1 MANAKLVIAQVL
13 AGVTFA
19 LVLTNT
25 LATVLVLVAGL
36 GSVFG
41 ISAIALSVAAF
52 VLSLKKRSYVVA
64 GLLAASGIIY
74 MIPAVTALGDFSVIV
89 VPGPILGVLFGLL
102 IFGLG
107 AAKGARTAMA
117 STPRATTVR

>member
-1 MANAKLVIAQVL
+1 MANARIVITQAL
-13 AGVTFA
+13 AGAAFVMVVIN
-19 LVLTNT
+19 LV
-25 LATVLVLVAGL
+25 AGVQILVAGL
-36 GSVFG
+36 AAVFG
-41 ISAIALSVAAF
+41 ISTIALAVEAF

-64 GLLAASGIIY
+64 GLLAASGIMF
-74 MIPAVTALGDFSVIV
+74 MIPALIATGYLAFIV

-107 AAKGARTAMA
+107 VVKGITTAMA

>member
-1 MANAKLVIAQVL
+1 MANARIVIAQVL
-13 AGVTFA
+13 AGAAFVMVVIN
-19 LVLTNT
+19 LV
-25 LATVLVLVAGL
+25 AGIQILVAGL
-36 GSVFG
+36 AAVFG
-41 ISAIALSVAAF
+41 ISTIALAVAAF

-64 GLLAASGIIY
+64 GLLAASGVMF
-74 MIPAVTALGDFSVIV
+74 MIPALIATGYLAVIV

-107 AAKGARTAMA
+107 VAKGITTAMA

>member
-25 LATVLVLVAGL
+25 LASVQILVAGL
-36 GSVFG
+36 GAVFG

-64 GLLAASGIIY
+64 GLLAAGGIIY
-74 MIPAVTALGDFSVIV
+74 MIAAVTALGDFSVIV
-89 VPGPILGVLFGLL
+89 VLGPILGVLFGLL

-107 AAKGARTAMA
+107 VAKGVRTA
-117 STPRATTVR
+117 RAETVIAR

>member
-13 AGVTFA
+13 AGATFA

-36 GSVFG
+36 GAVFG

-74 MIPAVTALGDFSVIV
+74 MMPAVTALGDFSVIV

>member
-25 LATVLVLVAGL
+25 LATVQILVAGL
-36 GSVFG
+36 GAVFG

-64 GLLAASGIIY
+64 GLLAAGGIIY

>member
-25 LATVLVLVAGL
+25 LASVQILVAGL
-36 GSVFG
+36 GAVFD

-64 GLLAASGIIY
+64 GLLAAGGIIY
-74 MIPAVTALGDFSVIV
+74 MIAAVTALGDFSIIV

-107 AAKGARTAMA
+107 VAKGVRTA
-117 STPRATTVR
+117 RAETVIAR

>member
-13 AGVTFA
+13 AGATFA

-25 LATVLVLVAGL
+25 LATVQILMAGL
-36 GSVFG
+36 GAVFG

-64 GLLAASGIIY
+64 GLLAAGGIIY
-74 MIPAVTALGDFSVIV
+74 TMPAVTALGDFSVIV

>member
-19 LVLTNT
+19 LVSTNT
-25 LATVLVLVAGL
+25 LASVQILVAGL
-36 GSVFG
+36 GAVFG

-64 GLLAASGIIY
+64 GLLAAGGIIY
-74 MIPAVTALGDFSVIV
+74 MIAAVTALGDFSVIV

-107 AAKGARTAMA
+107 VAKGVRTA
-117 STPRATTVR
+117 RAETVIAR

>member
-1 MANAKLVIAQVL
+1 MANVRIVIAQVL
-13 AGVTFA
+13 AGAAFVMVVIN
-19 LVLTNT
+19 LV
-25 LATVLVLVAGL
+25 AGIQILVAGL
-36 GSVFG
+36 AAVFG
-41 ISAIALSVAAF
+41 ISTIALAVAAF

-64 GLLAASGIIY
+64 GLLVASGVMF
-74 MIPAVTALGDFSVIV
+74 MIPALIATGYLAVIV

-107 AAKGARTAMA
+107 VAKGITTAMA

>member
-25 LATVLVLVAGL
+25 LASVQILVAGL
-36 GSVFG
+36 GAVFD

-64 GLLAASGIIY
+64 GLLAAGGIIY
-74 MIPAVTALGDFSVIV
+74 MIAAVTALGDFSVIV

-102 IFGLG
+102 VFGLG
-107 AAKGARTAMA
+107 VAKGVRTA
-117 STPRATTVR
+117 RAETVIAR

>member
-25 LATVLVLVAGL
+25 LASVQILVAGL
-36 GSVFG
+36 GAVFG

-64 GLLAASGIIY
+64 GLLAAGGIIY
-74 MIPAVTALGDFSVIV
+74 MIAAVTALGDFSVIV

-107 AAKGARTAMA
+107 VAKGITTAMA

>member
-1 MANAKLVIAQVL
+1 MVVINLV
-13 AGVTFA
+13 AGVQI
-19 LVLTNT
+19 
-25 LATVLVLVAGL
+25 LVAGL
-36 GSVFG
+36 AAVFG
-41 ISAIALSVAAF
+41 ISTIALAVAAF

-64 GLLAASGIIY
+64 GLLAASGIMF
-74 MIPAVTALGDFSVIV
+74 MIPALIATGYLAFIV

-107 AAKGARTAMA
+107 VVKGITTAMA

>member
-25 LATVLVLVAGL
+25 LASVQILVAGL
-36 GSVFG
+36 GAVFG

-64 GLLAASGIIY
+64 GLLAAGGIIY
-74 MIPAVTALGDFSVIV
+74 MIAAVTALGDFSIIV

-107 AAKGARTAMA
+107 VAKGVRTA
-117 STPRATTVR
+117 RAETVIAR

>member
-25 LATVLVLVAGL
+25 LASVQILVAGL
-36 GSVFG
+36 GAVFG

-64 GLLAASGIIY
+64 GLLAAGGIIY

-107 AAKGARTAMA
+107 VAKGVRTA
-117 STPRATTVR
+117 RAETVIAR

>member
-13 AGVTFA
+13 AGATFA

-36 GSVFG
+36 GAVFG

-64 GLLAASGIIY
+64 GLLAAGGIIY

>member
-1 MANAKLVIAQVL
+1 MANARIVIAQAL
-13 AGVTFA
+13 AGAAFVMVVIN
-19 LVLTNT
+19 LV
-25 LATVLVLVAGL
+25 AGIQILVAGL
-36 GSVFG
+36 AAVFG
-41 ISAIALSVAAF
+41 ISTIALAVAAF

-64 GLLAASGIIY
+64 GLLAASGVMF
-74 MIPAVTALGDFSVIV
+74 MIPALIATGYLAVIV

-107 AAKGARTAMA
+107 AAKGITTAMA

>member
-13 AGVTFA
+13 AGATFA

-36 GSVFG
+36 GAVFG

>member
-1 MANAKLVIAQVL
+1 MANARIVIAQVL
-13 AGVTFA
+13 AGAAFVMVVIN
-19 LVLTNT
+19 LV
-25 LATVLVLVAGL
+25 AGIQILVAGL
-36 GSVFG
+36 AAVFG
-41 ISAIALSVAAF
+41 ISTIALAVAAF

-64 GLLAASGIIY
+64 GLLATSGVMF
-74 MIPAVTALGDFSVIV
+74 MIPALIATGYLAVIV

-107 AAKGARTAMA
+107 VAKGITTAMA

>member
-25 LATVLVLVAGL
+25 LASVQILVAGL
-36 GSVFG
+36 GAVFG

-52 VLSLKKRSYVVA
+52 VLPLKKRSYVVA
-64 GLLAASGIIY
+64 GLLAAGGIIY

-107 AAKGARTAMA
+107 VAKGVRTA
-117 STPRATTVR
+117 RAETVIAR

>member
-25 LATVLVLVAGL
+25 LASVQILVAGL
-36 GSVFG
+36 GAVFG

-64 GLLAASGIIY
+64 GLLAAGGIIY
-74 MIPAVTALGDFSVIV
+74 MIAAVTALGDFSVIV

-107 AAKGARTAMA
+107 VAKGVRTA
-117 STPRATTVR
+117 RAETVIAR